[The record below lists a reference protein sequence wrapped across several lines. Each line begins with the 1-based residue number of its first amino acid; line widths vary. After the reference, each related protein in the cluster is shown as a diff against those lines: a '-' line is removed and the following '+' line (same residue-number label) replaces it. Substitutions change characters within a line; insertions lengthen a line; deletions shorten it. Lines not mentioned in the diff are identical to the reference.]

1 MKKSIS
7 TFLKHPTK
15 DNTNRSA
22 NPPVTRAS
30 TILFNSMQEMYQHE
44 LKVKKHK
51 KVSHYTY
58 GRYGSTTTIELE
70 NILKELE
77 QAYHVFLTGTGFG
90 GIALALMSLC
100 RPGDEI
106 LVSDNVYG
114 PTKEISQQL
123 MRQFNVKATFYNPES
138 FNDLQGKVTDKT
150 KMILVEN
157 PGSNTFEFQ
166 DLSKITKLAK
176 KKENLYSFG

>member
-15 DNTNRSA
+15 DSTNRSA

-30 TILFNSMQEMYQHE
+30 TILFNSIQEMYQHE
-44 LKVKKHK
+44 LKIKKHK

-106 LVSDNVYG
+106 VVSDNVYG
-114 PTKEISQQL
+114 PTKEISQEL
-123 MRQFNVKATFYNPES
+123 LKEFNVSAKFYNPDS
-138 FNDLQGKVTDKT
+138 FEDLKNKISTKT

-157 PGSNTFEFQ
+157 PGSNTC
-166 DLSKITKLAK
+166 L
-176 KKENLYSFG
+176 LYTSDAADE

>member
-1 MKKSIS
+1 MKKSIR
-7 TFLKHPTK
+7 TFLKQPTK
-15 DNTNRSA
+15 DNRNRSA
-22 NPPVTRAS
+22 NHPVIRAS
-30 TILFNSMQEMYQHE
+30 TILFNTMQEMHQQE
-44 LKVKKHK
+44 LKVKKHQK
-51 KVSHYTY
+51 ITHYSY

-114 PTKEISQQL
+114 PTKEISENL
-123 MRQFNVKATFYNPES
+123 LREFDINAIFYNPDS
-138 FNDLQGKVTDKT
+138 FEDLKNKVQLYLFYEKVYTHIPET
-150 KMILVEN
+150 
-157 PGSNTFEFQ
+157 SNKRLF
-166 DLSKITKLAK
+166 
-176 KKENLYSFG
+176 

>member
-1 MKKSIS
+1 
-7 TFLKHPTK
+7 
-15 DNTNRSA
+15 
-22 NPPVTRAS
+22 
-30 TILFNSMQEMYQHE
+30 MQELYQHE
-44 LKVKKHK
+44 KKLRHQR
-51 KVSHYTY
+51 VSHYSY
-58 GRYGSTTTIELE
+58 GRYGSSTTIELE

-90 GIALALMSLC
+90 GIALALMSIC

-114 PTKEISQQL
+114 PTKEISSKL
-123 MRQFNVKATFYNPES
+123 MKDFNINAKFYNPDS
-138 FNDLQGKVTDKT
+138 FVDLKNKITKQT

-166 DLSKITKLAK
+166 DLSKLQSWQK
-176 KKENLYSFG
+176 KRKFTPYWTTLGNNNLSKIFKFRF